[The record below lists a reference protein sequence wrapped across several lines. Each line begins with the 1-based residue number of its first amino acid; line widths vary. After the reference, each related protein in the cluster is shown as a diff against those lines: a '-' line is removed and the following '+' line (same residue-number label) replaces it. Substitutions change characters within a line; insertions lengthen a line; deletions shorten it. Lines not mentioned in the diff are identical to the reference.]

1 MTKEEYI
8 EQWIEQN
15 NPYEVE
21 VYPDPMDPFMFLGG
35 IEDDTKKKMWKEGA
49 MAMANNL
56 TNQPPTKELLK
67 KIFNISKRCPMG
79 DVEEDGEY
87 HSYLGFDGFCEY
99 IIKHWDNE

>member
-8 EQWIEQN
+8 EQWIETN

-56 TNQPPTKELLK
+56 TNQPPTKEQLVKALKLLADYGGYVGYTDEK
-67 KIFNISKRCPMG
+67 NAEVI
-79 DVEEDGEY
+79 
-87 HSYLGFDGFCEY
+87 LQ
-99 IIKHWDNE
+99 HWNDEQ